1 MNLPNFLS
9 ITRILLLL
17 PIIILFEYSFYL
29 FSAITFFIASITDY
43 LDGYIARKKNLTSQS
58 GALLDLLADKIFV
71 STLLVWLTFNFNNE
85 LILISSILIISRE
98 ISISYVRM
106 FMILESR
113 QVSELKSNF
122 LGKVKTTFQLTGIGF
137 LLITPLTP
145 VFIFNFS
152 ILLIVLSS
160 FISWYS
166 FSRYLND
173 WYRKS
178 ES

>member
-17 PIIILFEYSFYL
+17 PIIIFFEYSFYL
-29 FSAITFFIASITDY
+29 FSTITFIIASITDY

-71 STLLVWLTFNFNNE
+71 STLLVWLTFNFDNV

-106 FMILESR
+106 FMILNSR
-113 QVSELKSNF
+113 QVSEIKSNF
-122 LGKVKTTFQLTGIGF
+122 IGKLKTTFQLTGIGF
-137 LLITPLTP
+137 ILITPLTP
-145 VFIFNFS
+145 SFIFNFS

-160 FISWYS
+160 LISWYS
-166 FSRYLND
+166 FAKYLNN
-173 WYRKS
+173 WFKKI
-178 ES
+178 

>member
-17 PIIILFEYSFYL
+17 PIIIFFEYSFYL
-29 FSAITFFIASITDY
+29 FSTITFIIASITDY

-71 STLLVWLTFNFNNE
+71 STLLVWLTFNFDNV

-98 ISISYVRM
+98 ISISYLRM
-106 FMILESR
+106 FMILNSR
-113 QVSELKSNF
+113 QVSEIKSNF
-122 LGKVKTTFQLTGIGF
+122 IGKLKTTFQLTGIGF
-137 LLITPLTP
+137 ILITPLTP
-145 VFIFNFS
+145 SFIFYFS

-160 FISWYS
+160 LISWYS
-166 FSRYLND
+166 FAKYLNN
-173 WYRKS
+173 WFKKI
-178 ES
+178 